1 MNRGKIAV
9 MLMAGMLVLSVA
21 GCQPESPPE
30 ESSEVQS
37 SVITE
42 DNGITVKSPVK
53 PYFAK
58 LEDFQDKAE
67 PFDSEFAEG
76 EDTRLKKATSALTA
90 DNVHYEFTEYGIA
103 ENMLGSE
110 VDVITVEIERKGNTT
125 YNKTTKRIVDDITQD
140 EFITIDG
147 QSYRLTD
154 NRTKS
159 IKENMADD
167 VIFVTGS
174 INTITD
180 GIGAEGTVEVNG
192 EELIY
197 EFYEFG
203 NAQIIAYF
211 KDDDTFIR
219 ADLYLKGENGFAY
232 EGYFEGNFNMEF
244 DESLLE
250 KP

>member
-1 MNRGKIAV
+1 M
-9 MLMAGMLVLSVA
+9 SFA

-58 LEDFQDKAE
+58 LEDFQEVAE

-76 EDTRLKKATSALTA
+76 EDTRLTKATSALTA

-110 VDVITVEIERKGNTT
+110 VDVVTVEIERKGKTVYT
-125 YNKTTKRIVDDITQD
+125 KTTKRIVDDITQD

-174 INTITD
+174 MEAIRD
-180 GIGAEGTVEVNG
+180 GISEEGTVKVDG
-192 EELIY
+192 ENLIY

-203 NAQIIAYF
+203 NSQIIAYF
-211 KDDDTFIR
+211 KDDNFLR
-219 ADLYLKGENGFAY
+219 ADLYLKGDNGFAY

>member
-1 MNRGKIAV
+1 MKRKITAFVLTAFLAV
-9 MLMAGMLVLSVA
+9 SLV

-67 PFDSEFAEG
+67 PFDTEFAGG

-159 IKENMADD
+159 VKENMADD

-211 KDDDTFIR
+211 NGDKFIR
-219 ADLYLKGENGFAY
+219 ADVYLKGDEGFAY
-232 EGYFEGNFNMEF
+232 KGYFEGDFNIAF
-244 DESLLE
+244 DESLLV

>member
-1 MNRGKIAV
+1 LKRKIAV
-9 MLMAGMLVLSVA
+9 LALTAFLAVSFA

-58 LEDFQDKAE
+58 LEDFQEVAE

-76 EDTRLKKATSALTA
+76 EDTRLTKATSALTA

-110 VDVITVEIERKGNTT
+110 VDVITVEIERKGKTVYT
-125 YNKTTKRIVDDITQD
+125 KTTKRIVDDITQD

-174 INTITD
+174 MDTIAG
-180 GIGAEGTVEVNG
+180 GIGEEGAVKVNG

-203 NAQIIAYF
+203 NSQIIAYF
-211 KDDDTFIR
+211 KGDNFLR

-232 EGYFEGNFNMEF
+232 EGYFEGDFHMEF

>member
-1 MNRGKIAV
+1 M
-9 MLMAGMLVLSVA
+9 SFA

-30 ESSEVQS
+30 ESSEAES

-42 DNGITVKSPVK
+42 LNGITVKSPVK

-58 LEDFQDKAE
+58 LEDFQKAAE

-76 EDTRLKKATSALTA
+76 QDTRLTKATSALTA

-110 VDVITVEIERKGNTT
+110 VDVITVEIERKGKTVYT
-125 YNKTTKRIVDDITQD
+125 KTTKRIVDDITQD

-159 IKENMADD
+159 VKENMADD

-174 INTITD
+174 MDTIAG
-180 GIGAEGTVEVNG
+180 GIGEEGAVKVNG

-203 NAQIIAYF
+203 NSQIIAYF
-211 KDDDTFIR
+211 KGDNFLR

-232 EGYFEGNFNMEF
+232 EGYFEGDFHMEF

>member
-1 MNRGKIAV
+1 M
-9 MLMAGMLVLSVA
+9 SFA

-58 LEDFQDKAE
+58 LEDFQEVAE

-76 EDTRLKKATSALTA
+76 EDTRLTKATSALTA

-110 VDVITVEIERKGNTT
+110 VDVITVEIERKGKTVYT
-125 YNKTTKRIVDDITQD
+125 KTTKRIVDDITQD

-174 INTITD
+174 MDTIAG
-180 GIGAEGTVEVNG
+180 GIGEEGAVKVNG

-203 NAQIIAYF
+203 NSQIIAYF
-211 KDDDTFIR
+211 KGDNFLR

-232 EGYFEGNFNMEF
+232 EGYFEGDFHMEF

>member
-1 MNRGKIAV
+1 MAAFVLTAFLAV
-9 MLMAGMLVLSVA
+9 SLV

-58 LEDFQDKAE
+58 LEDFEKKAKPLGE
-67 PFDSEFAEG
+67 SSES
-76 EDTRLKKATSALTA
+76 RLKKATAALTA
-90 DNVHYEFTEYGIA
+90 DTAHYV
-103 ENMLGSE
+103 E
-110 VDVITVEIERKGNTT
+110 VERKDKAVYT
-125 YNKTTKRIVDDITQD
+125 KTTKRIVDDITQD

-154 NRTKS
+154 KRTKS

-167 VIFVTGS
+167 VILVTGS
-174 INTITD
+174 MDTIT
-180 GIGAEGTVEVNG
+180 GSMSEAGFVEVGG
-192 EELIY
+192 ESVYY

-211 KDDDTFIR
+211 NGDKFIR
-219 ADLYLKGENGFAY
+219 ADVYLKGDEGFAY
-232 EGYFEGNFNMEF
+232 KGYFEGDFNIAF
-244 DESLLE
+244 DESLLV

>member
-1 MNRGKIAV
+1 MKRKMAAFVLTAFLAV
-9 MLMAGMLVLSVA
+9 SLV
-21 GCQPESPPE
+21 GCQPESPAE

-58 LEDFQDKAE
+58 LEDFEKKAKPLGE
-67 PFDSEFAEG
+67 SSES
-76 EDTRLKKATSALTA
+76 RLKKATAALTA
-90 DNVHYEFTEYGIA
+90 DTAHYEVTEYNIA

-110 VDVITVEIERKGNTT
+110 VDVITVEVERKDKAVYT
-125 YNKTTKRIVDDITQD
+125 KTTKRIVDDITQD

-154 NRTKS
+154 KRTKS

-167 VIFVTGS
+167 VILVTGS
-174 INTITD
+174 MDTIT
-180 GIGAEGTVEVNG
+180 GSMSEAGFVEVGG
-192 EELIY
+192 ESVYY

-211 KDDDTFIR
+211 NGDKFIR
-219 ADLYLKGENGFAY
+219 ADVYLKGDEGFAY
-232 EGYFEGNFNMEF
+232 KGYFEGDFNIAF
-244 DESLLE
+244 DESLLV

>member
-1 MNRGKIAV
+1 MKRKMAAFVLTAFLAV
-9 MLMAGMLVLSVA
+9 SLV

-53 PYFAK
+53 PHFAK
-58 LEDFQDKAE
+58 LEDFEKKAKPLGE
-67 PFDSEFAEG
+67 SSES
-76 EDTRLKKATSALTA
+76 RLKKATAALTA
-90 DNVHYEFTEYGIA
+90 DTAHYEVTEYNIA

-110 VDVITVEIERKGNTT
+110 VDVITVEVERKDKAVYT
-125 YNKTTKRIVDDITQD
+125 KTTKRIVDDITQD

-167 VIFVTGS
+167 VILVTGS

-211 KDDDTFIR
+211 KDDDNFIR

>member
-1 MNRGKIAV
+1 V
-9 MLMAGMLVLSVA
+9 SFA

-58 LEDFQDKAE
+58 LEDFQEVAE

-76 EDTRLKKATSALTA
+76 EDTRLTKATSALTA

-110 VDVITVEIERKGNTT
+110 VDVITVEIERKGKTVYT
-125 YNKTTKRIVDDITQD
+125 KTTKRIVDDITQD

-167 VIFVTGS
+167 VIFVTGRMD
-174 INTITD
+174 TIAG
-180 GIGAEGTVEVNG
+180 GIGEEGAVKVNG

-203 NAQIIAYF
+203 NSQIIAYF
-211 KDDDTFIR
+211 KGDNFLR

-232 EGYFEGNFNMEF
+232 EGYFEGDFHMEF

>member
-1 MNRGKIAV
+1 MKRKIAV
-9 MLMAGMLVLSVA
+9 LALTAFLAVSFA
-21 GCQPESPPE
+21 GCQPESPSE
-30 ESSEVQS
+30 ESSEAES

-42 DNGITVKSPVK
+42 LNGITVKSPVK

-58 LEDFQDKAE
+58 LEDFQKAAE

-76 EDTRLKKATSALTA
+76 QDTRLTKATSALTA

-110 VDVITVEIERKGNTT
+110 VDVITVEIERKGKTVYT
-125 YNKTTKRIVDDITQD
+125 KTTKRIVDDITQD

-174 INTITD
+174 MDTIAG
-180 GIGAEGTVEVNG
+180 GIGEEGAVKVNG

-203 NAQIIAYF
+203 NSQIIAYF
-211 KDDDTFIR
+211 KGDNFLR

>member
-1 MNRGKIAV
+1 M
-9 MLMAGMLVLSVA
+9 
-21 GCQPESPPE
+21 
-30 ESSEVQS
+30 
-37 SVITE
+37 ITE
-42 DNGITVKSPVK
+42 LNGITVKSPVK

-58 LEDFQDKAE
+58 LEDFQKAAE

-76 EDTRLKKATSALTA
+76 QDTRLTKATSALTA

-110 VDVITVEIERKGNTT
+110 VDVVTVEIERKGKTVYT
-125 YNKTTKRIVDDITQD
+125 KTTKRIVDDITQD

-174 INTITD
+174 MDTIAG
-180 GIGAEGTVEVNG
+180 GIGEEGAVKVNG

-203 NAQIIAYF
+203 NSQIIAYF
-211 KDDDTFIR
+211 KGDNFLR
-219 ADLYLKGENGFAY
+219 ADLYLKGENGFTY
-232 EGYFEGNFNMEF
+232 EGYFEGDFNMKF
-244 DESLLE
+244 DESLLK

>member
-1 MNRGKIAV
+1 V
-9 MLMAGMLVLSVA
+9 SFA

-58 LEDFQDKAE
+58 LEDFQKVAE

-76 EDTRLKKATSALTA
+76 EDTRLTKATSALTA

-110 VDVITVEIERKGNTT
+110 VDVVTVEIERKGKTVYT
-125 YNKTTKRIVDDITQD
+125 KTTKRIVDDITQD

-174 INTITD
+174 MEAIRD
-180 GIGAEGTVEVNG
+180 GISEEGTVKVDG
-192 EELIY
+192 ENLIY

-203 NAQIIAYF
+203 NSQIIAYF
-211 KDDDTFIR
+211 KDDNFLR
-219 ADLYLKGENGFAY
+219 ADLYLKGDNGFAY

>member
-1 MNRGKIAV
+1 MKRKIAV
-9 MLMAGMLVLSVA
+9 LALTAFLAVSFA

-30 ESSEVQS
+30 ESSEAES

-42 DNGITVKSPVK
+42 LNGITVKSPVK

-125 YNKTTKRIVDDITQD
+125 YNKTTKRIVDGSTYVSYDKFTIP
-140 EFITIDG
+140 ITIP
-147 QSYRLTD
+147 T
-154 NRTKS
+154 NATKKLVFIMYPKLKDTEYY
-159 IKENMADD
+159 IKA
-167 VIFVTGS
+167 IFFS
-174 INTITD
+174 PK
-180 GIGAEGTVEVNG
+180 E
-192 EELIY
+192 IY
-197 EFYEFG
+197 TNWNYSVVLDSKK
-203 NAQIIAYF
+203 NYQRKF
-211 KDDDTFIR
+211 KR
-219 ADLYLKGENGFAY
+219 KK
-232 EGYFEGNFNMEF
+232 
-244 DESLLE
+244 LE
-250 KP
+250 KF